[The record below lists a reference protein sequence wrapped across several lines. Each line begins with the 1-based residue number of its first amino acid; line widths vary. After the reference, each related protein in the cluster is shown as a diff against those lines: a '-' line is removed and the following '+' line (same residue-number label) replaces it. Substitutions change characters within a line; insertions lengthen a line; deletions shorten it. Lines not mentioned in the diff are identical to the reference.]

1 MSIICNE
8 CRAKVPDGTMTCPSC
23 GMPLKNALE
32 KVAFAHEWQAFV
44 DGERMLHERL
54 ESRQTRTKA
63 AQQKVRDHLARL
75 QLEWKNLLIRMS
87 NAGVRANDLK
97 LPKENPPANTPAPAC
112 KRSKKTESHGST
124 LTVYREKSTQFID
137 GHIKI
142 SPDKFHIWF
151 ANVGWYEVKPNCSW
165 DVLDRILD
173 QSRNKPEYQKAPF
186 VFSFSRRDGLAL
198 RKAVAVKKGNGGT
211 WPRLKKQIPLP
222 TAILDKNPGCEARNK
237 VTTAQFKELIYK
249 QPVNDPPERI
259 GKATHA

>member
-1 MSIICNE
+1 
-8 CRAKVPDGTMTCPSC
+8 MTCPTC
-23 GMPLKNALE
+23 GMPLKSALE

-44 DGERMLHERL
+44 DGERMLRERL
-54 ESRQTRTKA
+54 ESRQAKTNA
-63 AQQKVRDHLARL
+63 ARQKVRDHLARL
-75 QLEWKNLLIRMS
+75 QSEWKKLLVRMS
-87 NAGVRANDLK
+87 DVGLRAKDLP
-97 LPKENPPANTPAPAC
+97 LPKENPPTTTPVPVC

-124 LTVYREKSTQFID
+124 LALYREESTRFID

-142 SPDKFHIWF
+142 SPDRFHIWF
-151 ANVGWYEVKPNCSW
+151 DNVGWYEVKPNCSW

-198 RKAVAVKKGNGGT
+198 RKAVAVEKGFGGT
-211 WPRLKKQIPLP
+211 WPRKKEQIPLP